1 MLPRHTVRRAL
12 EAPSAATSFQTVP
25 ELPRVRYRSKGMCM
39 KKLGRVGLVL
49 GVLTLTGTVGCSDKP
64 DPAKEARAK
73 ATNHLNKKEFKL
85 AIEQYELAIQ
95 ADPTSEKTWK
105 EKAFAHQQVGE
116 HEKAAQALIKYVE
129 VTKDPN
135 VKPDELYR
143 VIADEF
149 RQAGQSEEAEKALV
163 KVIETKKTDAEKAE
177 LWRVIADQYLKAG
190 NLDAAEAK
198 FNEALKLNAKDEAS
212 LGWLAAIYSKR
223 GGVESKDGPAVPEHL
238 DKALAYLDQV
248 IALNPEYPFTYI
260 NKRIAVAKYAMHEQN
275 MAKISQQEAKEAKK
289 KAIADA
295 AMARAI
301 EHDKRAQE
309 FQKLYEELTAK
320 FTETQKKFKEKQA
333 AAAAEAAKQAEA
345 AAAPK

>member
-1 MLPRHTVRRAL
+1 MLPPRYGLAHLGRA
-12 EAPSAATSFQTVP
+12 AA
-25 ELPRVRYRSKGMCM
+25 RSKGMYM

-49 GVLTLTGTVGCSDKP
+49 GVLTLTGTVGCSEKP

-85 AIEQYELAIQ
+85 AVEQYELAAQ

-105 EKAFAHQQVGE
+105 EKAFAHQQIGE
-116 HEKAAQALIKYVE
+116 HQKAAEALVKYLE
-129 VTKDPN
+129 LTKDPN
-135 VKPDELYR
+135 VKPDEMYR

-149 RQAGQSEEAEKALV
+149 RQAGQTEEAEKALV
-163 KVIETKKTDAEKAE
+163 KVMETKKTDAEKAE
-177 LWRVIADQYLKAG
+177 IWRVIADQYLKSG

-198 FNEALKLNAKDEAS
+198 FNEALKLNPKDESS
-212 LGWLAAIYSKR
+212 LGWMAAIYAKR

-248 IALNPEYPFTYI
+248 IALNPDYPFTYI

-275 MAKISQQEAKEAKK
+275 LAKMSAAEAKAAKK

-295 AMARAI
+295 SMAQAA
-301 EHDKRAQE
+301 EHEKRALE
-309 FQKLYEELTAK
+309 FQKQYEELTAK

-333 AAAAEAAKQAEA
+333 AAAAEAAKQAD
-345 AAAPK
+345 AAPK